1 MKTTTRY
8 DSPFNIFVN
17 FVINKEKQMGKHL
30 HIDPFSGIA
39 GDMFL
44 GAMIDLG
51 LPLSEIEKAFKGIP
65 TQQTYRLSAEK
76 AMRCGISGID
86 FKVHEEEAKCDHDHG
101 HDHGHGHHHHHHH
114 VHYRDMLGIVEGLA
128 ASERAKGWARK
139 IVNALADA
147 EATVHGKRISDVHF
161 HEVGGID
168 SMIDMLGAAVALDLL
183 DVTSISCGPIPVTH
197 GFVKCDHGK
206 MPLPAPATALLLRNK
221 PVIGLDKRA
230 ELVTPTGAAILAG
243 LCESYGAMPTMT
255 YEKVGYGAGDRDEP
269 ETPNMLRLFLGKL
282 GAHKASVAAA
292 QIPVHTHAAGPVPG
306 MTPIQINIR

>member
-1 MKTTTRY
+1 M
-8 DSPFNIFVN
+8 P
-17 FVINKEKQMGKHL
+17 KHL

-51 LPLSEIEKAFKGIP
+51 LPLQAIQHAFKNIP
-65 TQQTYRLSAEK
+65 TQQTYTLTADK
-76 AMRCGISGID
+76 TMRCGVTGID
-86 FKVHEEEAKCDHDHG
+86 FKVHVKDAPCDHDHD
-101 HDHGHGHHHHHHH
+101 HAHGHGHHHHHHHH
-114 VHYRDMLGIVEGLA
+114 VHYRDMLGIVEALN
-128 ASERAKGWARK
+128 ASDRAKSWAKK

-168 SMIDMLGAAVALDLL
+168 SMIDMLGAAVALDIL
-183 DVTSISCGPIPVTH
+183 DITSLSCGPIPVTH
-197 GFVKCDHGK
+197 GYVRCDHGK

-221 PVIGLDKRA
+221 PVVGLEKRV

-243 LCESYGAMPTMT
+243 LCDSYGPMPAMS

-269 ETPNMLRLFLGKL
+269 DTPNMLRLFLGKL
-282 GAHKASVAAA
+282 GSHKPLTHQAHTPA
-292 QIPVHTHAAGPVPG
+292 QTTVPLG
-306 MTPIQINIR
+306 VKIG

>member
-1 MKTTTRY
+1 
-8 DSPFNIFVN
+8 
-17 FVINKEKQMGKHL
+17 MGKHL

-51 LPLSEIEKAFKGIP
+51 LPLEEIKKAFKNTGKE
-65 TQQTYRLSAEK
+65 QEYALSAEK
-76 AMRCGISGID
+76 TMRCGVTGID
-86 FKVHEEEAKCDHDHG
+86 FKVHVKEATCNHDHG
-101 HDHGHGHHHHHHH
+101 HDHGQGHHHHHHH
-114 VHYRDMLGIVEGLA
+114 VHYRDMLGIVEGLQ
-128 ASERAKGWARK
+128 ASDRAKGWARK

-183 DVTSISCGPIPVTH
+183 DVTSLSCGPIPVTH
-197 GFVKCDHGK
+197 GYVRCDHGK

-221 PVIGLDKRA
+221 PVIGIDKRV

-243 LCESYGAMPTMT
+243 LCETYGPMPSMT

-269 ETPNMLRLFLGKL
+269 DTPNMLRLFLGKL
-282 GAHKASVAAA
+282 GTHKASTHQATA
-292 QIPVHTHAAGPVPG
+292 PVHAHEPVPAAIPAG
-306 MTPIQINIR
+306 KTVPLNVKIG

>member
-1 MKTTTRY
+1 
-8 DSPFNIFVN
+8 
-17 FVINKEKQMGKHL
+17 MGKHL

-51 LPLSEIEKAFKGIP
+51 LPLGEIEKAFKNTA
-65 TQQTYRLSAEK
+65 TQQSYKLTAEK
-76 AMRCGISGID
+76 AMRCGVSGID
-86 FKVHEEEAKCDHDHG
+86 FKVHVQEAVCDHDHS
-101 HDHGHGHHHHHHH
+101 HDHGHGHHHHHHHHH
-114 VHYRDMLGIVEGLA
+114 VHYRDMLGIVEGLG
-128 ASERAKGWARK
+128 ASNRAKSWARK

-183 DVTSISCGPIPVTH
+183 DVTSLSCGPIPVTH
-197 GFVKCDHGK
+197 GYVKCDHGK

-221 PVIGLDKRA
+221 PVVGLDKRV

-243 LCESYGAMPTMT
+243 LCEIYGPMPSMT

-269 ETPNMLRLFLGKL
+269 DTPNMLRLFLGKL
-282 GAHKASVAAA
+282 GTHKPAAHQAHTHA
-292 QIPVHTHAAGPVPG
+292 QIPTHTHAAGPVPG
-306 MTPIQINIR
+306 IAPGISPIQINISK